1 MTPIQTLLSI
11 LGKLD
16 YTIGILQAQFT
27 IVSRYNQLF
36 ILSNAI
42 KTLFRQYILLP
53 FTIPHRL
60 SELEAAI
67 YLYLTDELT
76 LLQ

>member
-1 MTPIQTLLSI
+1 MR
-11 LGKLD
+11 LD
-16 YTIGILQAQFT
+16 YTIDILQAQPT
-27 IVSRYNQLF
+27 IVSRYNRLF
-36 ILSNAI
+36 ILSRTI
-42 KTLFRQYILLP
+42 RTLFRQYILLP
-53 FTIPHRL
+53 CTIPHRL